1 MLIQTYLFAFCPN
14 YENITSFS
22 LLYIILSYYDIVI
35 PTEVN
40 QQRPHFVT
48 HVAILFFP
56 LLKKLHLAELQT
68 DLAQY
73 NLAIEFMH
81 FLEQVTG

>member
-14 YENITSFS
+14 YENINSFS
-22 LLYIILSYYDIVI
+22 LLYRILSYYDIVI
-35 PTEVN
+35 LLRLIRDLILLLM
-40 QQRPHFVT
+40 Q
-48 HVAILFFP
+48 LFFS
-56 LLKKLHLAELQT
+56 LLKKLPLAELQT